1 MCSVRILAWLHHI
14 SLAVSWFGQIRGF
27 RQDVYCRCTYLQVMH
42 PVLTFGLPIRARLT
56 GGVDESLLVVFDGD
70 GDLF

>member
-1 MCSVRILAWLHHI
+1 
-14 SLAVSWFGQIRGF
+14 
-27 RQDVYCRCTYLQVMH
+27 MH
-42 PVLTFGLPIRARLT
+42 PVLTFGLPIRVRLT